1 MTSPSRRI
9 LQRLHLRH
17 AILEAASA
25 AFADKGYERLS
36 MRKLAAELECSPG
49 TLYLYFRD
57 KDELLRAVVE
67 ESFADL
73 LKTLRAIPDEGDP
86 VRHLKMKLRAYIEFG
101 LRNPNHYKCAFVLPP
116 PDNGERPYKPHPAFD
131 ELVQGLRTCVK
142 AGLLSEMDLEMTSQ
156 VVWSC
161 IHGLTALLIA
171 RPAFPWVLKDKLI
184 DGLIETATAGLVR
197 PVATKTEGERH
208 GISRTRTRK

>member
-1 MTSPSRRI
+1 
-9 LQRLHLRH
+9 
-17 AILEAASA
+17 
-25 AFADKGYERLS
+25 
-36 MRKLAAELECSPG
+36 
-49 TLYLYFRD
+49 
-57 KDELLRAVVE
+57 
-67 ESFADL
+67 
-73 LKTLRAIPDEGDP
+73 
-86 VRHLKMKLRAYIEFG
+86 
-101 LRNPNHYKCAFVLPP
+101 
-116 PDNGERPYKPHPAFD
+116 
-131 ELVQGLRTCVK
+131 
-142 AGLLSEMDLEMTSQ
+142 MDLEMTSQ